1 MHVVCP
7 QCFAVNRVDE
17 ARLAAVVNQTGQ
29 ATCGKCGADILP
41 AQPVALNDA
50 HFAEFIRHSELPVVV
65 DFWAEWCGPCKMMA
79 PEFTKAA
86 AAMHGLRFVKVVTE
100 QAQQTAAQ
108 YHIRSI
114 PTLAVFYKGRELAR
128 QSGAMSAAQLQQW
141 IQSVLAQH
149 GAPSGSA

>member
-1 MHVVCP
+1 MAGNAIVHI
-7 QCFAVNRVDE
+7 
-17 ARLAAVVNQTGQ
+17 NQDNW
-29 ATCGKCGADILP
+29 K
-41 AQPVALNDA
+41 
-50 HFAEFIRHSELPVVV
+50 AEVLDSQTPVVV

-86 AAMHGLRFVKVVTE
+86 AAMHGLRFVKVDTE